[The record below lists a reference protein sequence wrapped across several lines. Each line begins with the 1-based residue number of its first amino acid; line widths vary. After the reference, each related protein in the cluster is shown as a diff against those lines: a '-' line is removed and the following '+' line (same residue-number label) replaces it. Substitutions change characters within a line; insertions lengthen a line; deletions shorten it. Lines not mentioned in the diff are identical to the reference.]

1 MRYKLF
7 SVIAIVLFSSVCS
20 LLAQNNVIDE
30 VIWVVG
36 DEAILKSQVEE
47 YRLSLTNQDK
57 IDGDPYC
64 VIPEQLAIQK
74 LFLNQAKIDSIFPA
88 EEDVL
93 NRVEQQMN
101 FLISQ
106 IGSKEKVEEYFN
118 KSFTALR
125 EYYVEQIREQDIA
138 TQVQNKITGKVKI
151 TPADVRKYYNSL
163 PKDSLPF
170 IPEQVEVQM
179 ILFEPKVPI
188 EEIDRVRNRLRE
200 FTEQV
205 NNGERDFGTL
215 ATLYSQDVQTGRRG
229 GELGFMG
236 KGHLVPE
243 FANVAFNLTDPTKV
257 SRIVETEYGFHIIQL
272 IERRGDRV
280 NCRHIL
286 LKPEISQ
293 ESRDMALSRL
303 DTLVTELK
311 DNKFTFEAAAN
322 ILSQDK
328 DTRNNYGLMQNSQ
341 TGDSRFE
348 MQQLPQEIAKA
359 VATLQPGDVSKPFMM
374 VQQKNGK
381 EVAVIVKLK
390 NRIPGHK
397 ANIGDDF
404 QAIRLIV
411 EVKKKEEA
419 LSSWIAKK
427 QKDTF
432 IRINEGWR
440 NCDFQYPGWIKE

>member
-7 SVIAIVLFSSVCS
+7 SVITIALFSFFFNLS
-20 LLAQNNVIDE
+20 AQNNVIDE

-74 LFLNQAKIDSIFPA
+74 LFLNQAKLDSIFPA

-101 FLISQ
+101 FLITQ

-138 TQVQNKITGKVKI
+138 NQVQNKITGKIKI
-151 TPADVRKYYNSL
+151 TPSDVRKYYNSL
-163 PKDSLPF
+163 PKDSLPY
-170 IPEQVEVQM
+170 ISEQVEVQM
-179 ILFEPKVPI
+179 IMFEPKVPV
-188 EEIDRVRNRLRE
+188 EETDRIRNRLRE
-200 FTEQV
+200 FTELV
-205 NNGERDFGTL
+205 NSGQRDFGTL
-215 ATLYSQDVQTGRRG
+215 ATLYSQDIQSGRRG

-236 KGHLVPE
+236 KNQLVPE
-243 FANVAFNLTDPTKV
+243 FANVAFNLSDPTKV
-257 SRIVETEYGFHIIQL
+257 SRIVETENGFHIIQL

-293 ESRDMALSRL
+293 EARNMALSGL

-322 ILSQDK
+322 ILSHDK
-328 DTRNNYGLMQNSQ
+328 DTRNNYGLMQNPQ

-359 VATLQPGDVSKPFMM
+359 VATLQPGEISKPFMM
-374 VQQKNGK
+374 IQQKNNR

-390 NRIPGHK
+390 NRVLGHK

-404 QAIRLIV
+404 QAIKLIV

-427 QKDTF
+427 QKETF

>member
-7 SVIAIVLFSSVCS
+7 SVIAIVLFSSIS
-20 LLAQNNVIDE
+20 GLMAQNSVIDE

-74 LFLNQAKIDSIFPA
+74 LFLNQAKLDSIFPA

-138 TQVQNKITGKVKI
+138 NQVQNKITGKIKI
-151 TPADVRKYYNSL
+151 TPSDVRKYYNSL
-163 PKDSLPF
+163 PKDSLPY

-188 EEIDRVRNRLRE
+188 EETDRIRNRLRE
-200 FTEQV
+200 FTDQV
-205 NNGERDFGTL
+205 NSGERDFGTL

-236 KGHLVPE
+236 KNHLVPE
-243 FANVAFNLTDPTKV
+243 FANVAFNLSDPTKV

-286 LKPEISQ
+286 LKPEITQ
-293 ESRDMALSRL
+293 EARDMALSRL
-303 DTLVTELK
+303 DTLITELK

-359 VATLQPGDVSKPFMM
+359 VATLQPGEISKPFMM

-381 EVAVIVKLK
+381 EVAVVVKLK
-390 NRIPGHK
+390 NRISGHK

-404 QAIRLIV
+404 QAIKLIV

-427 QKDTF
+427 QKETF

-440 NCDFQYPGWIKE
+440 NCDFQYPGWVKE